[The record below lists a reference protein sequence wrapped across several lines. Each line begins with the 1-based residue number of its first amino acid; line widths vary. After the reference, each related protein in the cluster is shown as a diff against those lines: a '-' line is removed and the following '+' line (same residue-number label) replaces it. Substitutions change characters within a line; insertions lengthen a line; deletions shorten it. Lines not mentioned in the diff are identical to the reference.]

1 MGTFLRRRWLTEQ
14 RNQLVHNSAVF
25 LIIFQHRLKGKNT
38 DVFVSWETMW
48 ALGTWKSKK
57 KEKKGELEWIVLVS
71 KVIHLSVLKRKA
83 EILSVTLLTT

>member
-1 MGTFLRRRWLTEQ
+1 MGFGDME
-14 RNQLVHNSAVF
+14 
-25 LIIFQHRLKGKNT
+25 IK
-38 DVFVSWETMW
+38 
-48 ALGTWKSKK
+48 KK